1 MDSEDRLAHLTDKAL
16 YERFYDADTT
26 PGEFH
31 GMAPFEPRLLWTLKH
46 LRPHMD
52 VVDLGCHKGEM
63 TLYLRD
69 ATRGRVVGVDCSRQA
84 IDEAREL
91 WADRPIEWVRAFAE
105 ETSLPD
111 ASFDLAAINEVLEH
125 VMDPAAVIREA
136 ERIVKPGGLVVVSVP
151 CDAVAMDLEEREMR
165 DAVTGMKLARHVR
178 EYDPAVELAG
188 KPGLKIHQ
196 ARIGN
201 VSFRM
206 ASFRVEG

>member
-1 MDSEDRLAHLTDKAL
+1 VTEDRLAHLTDRDL

-31 GMAPFEPRLLWTLKH
+31 PMFSGEPRLLWTLKH

-63 TLYLRD
+63 TLYLRQ
-69 ATRGRVVGVDCSRQA
+69 ATRGRVVGVDCSKQA
-84 IDEAREL
+84 IDEAAEFWEGR
-91 WADRPIEWVRAFAE
+91 DIEWVRAFAE
-105 ETSLPD
+105 ETPFPD
-111 ASFDLAAINEVLEH
+111 ASFDLACINEVLEH

-136 ERIVKPGGLVVVSVP
+136 ERIVRPGGLVVVSAP

-178 EYDPAVELAG
+178 EYVPAEELAG
-188 KPGLKIHQ
+188 KPRLKLQ
-196 ARIGN
+196 ETRIGN
-201 VSFRM
+201 VRFRM
-206 ASFRVEG
+206 ASYRVEA